1 MPKEVILVLLL
12 FPNQKNQFDTVDGLM
27 YFLKKCIDKYIKS
40 EQKFYREGI
49 KIHMEYFTDK
59 KEARK
64 LAGIIYSDGFIK
76 EIGLK

>member
-1 MPKEVILVLLL
+1 
-12 FPNQKNQFDTVDGLM
+12 M